1 MHSLPAKMK
10 ILLILAKNS
19 WKIEIKLFSVMRYF
33 AWKLKLVSNILG
45 MIVGQEVG
53 TLIYI
58 KD

>member
-45 MIVGQEVG
+45 MIVGQEVV